1 MTGEPRFG
9 PLSGFTA
16 LFASELRPWIRT
28 RLGWVQAA
36 IWTAILV
43 GGMAIP
49 LVALRDLSDGAPG
62 GPALSATELHFA
74 LGALVP
80 AIGAVILAHGAI
92 LGERQAGTAAWIL
105 SKPVSRASFLLAK
118 WAAFAVGLLVTAH
131 LIPSTLGWIVLST
144 IADEPLAL
152 GRFAAAAGMAAA
164 PTLWA
169 LGLTLFVGT
178 LLPSRGAVLAIGL
191 AVLVGGDVAM
201 TLVPALAE
209 AGPWLLGRMAVVVAQ
224 GGPLVSPWPI
234 LATLAGAIVLPLLAV
249 AAFRR
254 QEV

>member
-1 MTGEPRFG
+1 MTGERRFG
-9 PLSGFTA
+9 PFSGFA
-16 LFASELRPWIRT
+16 PLLGSELRPWIRT
-28 RLGWVQAA
+28 RLGWVQAT

-49 LVALRDLSDGAPG
+49 LVALRDLSAAEAGGA
-62 GPALSATELHFA
+62 ALSASELHFA

-118 WAAFAVGLLVTAH
+118 WAAFAIGLLVTAH
-131 LIPSTLGWIVLST
+131 LIPNAIGWIVLST
-144 IADEPLAL
+144 VADEPLAL
-152 GRFAAAAGMAAA
+152 GRFAAAAGMAATT
-164 PTLWA
+164 TLWA
-169 LGLTLFVGT
+169 LGLTLLVGT

-201 TLVPALAE
+201 TVVPALAE

-234 LATLAGAIVLPLLAV
+234 VSTLAGAVLFPLAAV

-254 QEV
+254 QEI